1 MTPLALKD
9 EALFECDVTA
19 CLLEKSAISVVLD

>member
-9 EALFECDVTA
+9 EALFEEEAIT
-19 CLLEKSAISVVLD
+19 CLLVKSAIFAVLN